1 MEQEK
6 ESAVNYLSQDGAE
19 GRAGGRL
26 SRPHGGPDHIGQI
39 KLLHSFGC
47 FGDLGHLGESST
59 VAPSQAR
66 IHPLKIN
73 QNKQTNKSVFLFLT
87 GKTAFKSDPIFK
99 MS

>member
-6 ESAVNYLSQDGAE
+6 ESVVNYLSQDGAE

-47 FGDLGHLGESST
+47 FGDLGHLGGIFNSGSESSEN
-59 VAPSQAR
+59 PSTEN
-66 IHPLKIN
+66 HP
-73 QNKQTNKSVFLFLT
+73 KQTNQFFFSLRENLHSNPIRFLKCHRF
-87 GKTAFKSDPIFK
+87 
-99 MS
+99 